1 MNKIKT
7 KLRRLRYSLR
17 YDFFKLDNII
27 LLVAFVFCAVW
38 TWGAISSMSRNWELE
53 QRLSARKRELALLRL
68 EVETMALDNNYYRSE
83 EYQELVA
90 RQEHNK
96 ALPGETLLFLPP
108 NSQAARSK
116 HQSSPIEQPARFSNF
131 KQWMS
136 FLFGV

>member
-7 KLRRLRYSLR
+7 KLRQLKYRLR

-27 LLVAFVFCAVW
+27 LLVAFIFCAVW

-68 EVETMALDNNYYRSE
+68 EVETMELDNNYYKSE
-83 EYQELVA
+83 EYQELLA

-96 ALPGETLLFLPP
+96 ALPGETMLFLPP
-108 NSQAARSK
+108 NSKAAKSK
-116 HQSSPIEQPARFSNF
+116 YQSPLAEQSARVSNF
-131 KQWMS
+131 KQWMT
-136 FLFGV
+136 FLFGI